1 MAIMTSSCGWKNGT
15 AGTMAKGAL
24 QKLLGDQALAAS
36 PQAHVW
42 LSASAGTG
50 KTHVLTARVFR
61 LLLQGVRPE
70 NILCLTFTKAGAAEM
85 ADRIHDRL
93 AAWVQMDGPSLAKDL
108 LALGEDHGPDM
119 QDKARRLFAEVLE
132 STGGGL
138 RIQTIHGFCQHLLAA
153 FPLEADLTPG
163 FRPLDDRER
172 GSLAR
177 ETLADMVI
185 RATETHDDDLMTALQ
200 AISLRLGEG
209 GAESFLMR
217 CAARADALDE
227 LPDAIAPWLA
237 RELGLPEGD
246 IDAWLADQCS
256 DDMFDLRTLSALTQA
271 NRDWGTG
278 RALERCD
285 RIAAWL
291 SLAPGARAAALPD
304 LHRAWAKADGDI
316 VNAKGWVPPVDG
328 YMDLATRLYDRC
340 GDLIAMKLRADY
352 AALLAQALH
361 AGRAYARSYAQAKRL
376 AGAVDFDDLIARAAA
391 LLEKPGIAEW
401 IRYKLDQRIDH
412 ILVDEAQDT
421 NAAQWRIVRTLA
433 EEFFA
438 VEQEP
443 GQKVRTIFTVGDF
456 KQAIFGFQG
465 TSPQNFAAAQIL
477 FQRDADT
484 ASHDFHTLSLDRSFR
499 STPAVLDVVDRTIAT
514 LDAQRFGL
522 PDTAVRHISANRHPG
537 EVLLWRPVIAHISGD
552 AEGEEDWVADQERV
566 LAARL
571 ASQIRAWIDGGMM
584 LESRGRPV
592 RAGDIMILVRRRS
605 ELARLIVARLYEEG
619 VAVAGIDRLRLNA
632 PLAVRDLLAALR
644 FAVQPDD
651 DLNLAAL
658 LVSPLIGWMQDDLM
672 HHAIGRGRTGLWRH
686 LRAQGDA
693 ALLSRLGDLLA
704 MADFTTPYRTL
715 ETILSGPLDGRRKLV
730 ERLGTEAIDPIEEL
744 LSAALAFE
752 TDDYPSLQRFLD
764 WFDRGEVEIVRDAA
778 AQGDMLRLLT
788 VHGAKGLQAPIVI
801 LADAALDPDAGN
813 RADRLDW
820 NGLPILPPRK
830 AERQGP
836 IGDVAADAARTEREE
851 HWRLLYVALTRAEER
866 LVVAGSLG
874 PRARGE
880 VKPESWFSA
889 VEAAMESLGASWE
902 PDELWGEARRWRGT
916 EQLVPRKA
924 EPETAPVADQYAQP
938 DWLRAAAPAEAR
950 PPRPLAPSA
959 QVEDDIPYPP
969 PGPAMR
975 VAAERGRWLH
985 ALFER
990 LPDVPAD
997 RRRVAADRWLVQQG
1011 VEDAATRA
1019 DIAAQALR
1027 VIEAPDFAALFG
1039 PGALAEAPIAAV
1051 VGDQVIA
1058 GTVDRLCI
1066 GPDRIQIADFKTG
1079 RVAPLTLAEVPPAH
1093 VRQMAAYVAALRV
1106 IFPGRVVEAGLLYTS
1121 APRLIVLSDDLLS
1134 AHKPDYAP
1142 AQENLPFPPLETD
1155 GQST

>member
-1 MAIMTSSCGWKNGT
+1 MA
-15 AGTMAKGAL
+15 ATMAKGAL

-93 AAWVQMDGPSLAKDL
+93 AAWVQMDDKALFADL
-108 LALGEDHGPDM
+108 EALGEESGPEARDN
-119 QDKARRLFAEVLE
+119 ARRLFAQVLE

-138 RIQTIHGFCQHLLAA
+138 RIQTIHGFCQQLLAA

-185 RATETHDDDLMTALQ
+185 RATETHDDDLMQALQ

-209 GAESFLMR
+209 GAESFLLR
-217 CAARADALDE
+217 SAARAEALE
-227 LPDAIAPWLA
+227 ALPDAIAPWLA
-237 RELGLPEGD
+237 SELGLPEGD
-246 IDAWLADQCS
+246 IDQWLADQCG
-256 DDMFDLRTLSALTQA
+256 DDVFDIRTLSALAQA
-271 NRDWGTG
+271 NRDWGTN

-285 RIAAWL
+285 RIAVWL
-291 SLAPGARAAALPD
+291 ALAPAARASGLAD

-340 GDLIAMKLRADY
+340 GDMLATKLRADY
-352 AALLAQALH
+352 AALLAKALH
-361 AGRAYARSYAQAKRL
+361 AGRAYAKAYSEAKRL
-376 AGAVDFDDLIARAAA
+376 AGAVDFDDLIARTAA
-391 LLEKPGIAEW
+391 LLQQPGIADW

-421 NAAQWRIVRTLA
+421 NISQWTIVAALSA
-433 EEFFA
+433 EFFA
-438 VEQEP
+438 GEGAKP
-443 GQKVRTIFTVGDF
+443 DRLRTIFTVGDF

-465 TSPQNFAAAQIL
+465 TSPQNFAAAQTA
-477 FQRDADT
+477 FQRYAME
-484 ASHDFHTLSLDRSFR
+484 ASHDFHNLSLDRSFR

-522 PDTAVRHISANRHPG
+522 PDTSVQHISANRHPG
-537 EVLLWRPVIAHISGD
+537 EVLLWRPVIANISGD
-552 AEGEEDWVADQERV
+552 AEGEEDWAADQERV
-566 LAARL
+566 LAGRIAQ
-571 ASQIRAWIDGGMM
+571 QIKHWIDAGLM

-644 FAVQPDD
+644 FAVQPED

-658 LVSPLIGWMQDDLM
+658 LVSPLIGWSQDALM
-672 HHAIGRGRTGLWRH
+672 EHAIGRGKTRLWRH
-686 LRAQGDA
+686 LRDRLDRE
-693 ALLSRLGDLLA
+693 ALQPLYDLLA
-704 MADFTTPYRTL
+704 MADLTTPYRTL
-715 ETILSGPLDGRRKLV
+715 ETILSGALDGRRKLV
-730 ERLGTEAIDPIEEL
+730 ERLGTEVTDPIEEL
-744 LSAALAFE
+744 LNAALAFE
-752 TDDYPSLQRFLD
+752 TDDHPSLQRFLD

-778 AQGDMLRLLT
+778 TQGDMLRLLT
-788 VHGAKGLQAPIVI
+788 VHGSKGLQAPIVI

-813 RADRLDW
+813 RADMLDW

-836 IGDVAADAARTEREE
+836 IGTVAEEAAKFDRQE

-874 PRARGE
+874 PRAKGE

-889 VEAAMESLGASWE
+889 VEAAMESLGAPWE
-902 PDELWGEARRWRGT
+902 EDPLWGEARRWRGT
-916 EQLVPRKA
+916 EQLTPRKA
-924 EPETAPVADQYAQP
+924 EPETAAIAQQHAEP
-938 DWLRAAAPAEAR
+938 GWLRLAAPAEAR

-959 QVEDDIPYPP
+959 QVEDDVPYPP

-975 VAAERGRWLH
+975 AAAERGRWLH

-990 LPDVPAD
+990 LPAVPAAS
-997 RRRVAADRWLVQQG
+997 RRAAADRWLEQQG
-1011 VEDAATRA
+1011 VIDPATRA
-1019 DIAAQALR
+1019 DVVAQALG
-1027 VIEAPDFAALFG
+1027 VIEAPQFAALFG
-1039 PGALAEAPIAAV
+1039 PDALAEAPIAAV
-1051 VGDQVIA
+1051 VGEQVIA

-1066 GPDRIQIADFKTG
+1066 GPDRIQLVDFKTG
-1079 RVAPLTLAEVPPAH
+1079 RVAPLDVGQVPPAH
-1093 VRQMAAYVAALRV
+1093 ARQMAAYVAALRV
-1106 IFPGRVVEAGLLYTS
+1106 IFPGRAIEAGLLYTS
-1121 APRLIVLSDDLLS
+1121 APRLITLPDDLMM
-1134 AHKPDYAP
+1134 AHKPDFAP
-1142 AQENLPFPPLETD
+1142 AQENLPFAQLETD
-1155 GQST
+1155 VQPT

>member
-1 MAIMTSSCGWKNGT
+1 MATFARATLCT
-15 AGTMAKGAL
+15 L
-24 QKLLGDQALAAS
+24 LLGAFSTAAFAQQPEPQPTESAVSQDATDTEEDSGAVIVTGTRTPKAVDKIPGAITVISPADVQRSLSITEDNTAVLAKTVPGYSESNQTLNTLGETMRGRTALYLFDGV
-36 PQAHVW
+36 PQSTPLRDGSRNATFTDMSIVERIEVIGG
-42 LSASAGTG
+42 ASAAEG
-50 KTHVLTARVFR
+50 
-61 LLLQGVRPE
+61 
-70 NILCLTFTKAGAAEM
+70 IGAA
-85 ADRIHDRL
+85 
-93 AAWVQMDGPSLAKDL
+93 
-108 LALGEDHGPDM
+108 
-119 QDKARRLFAEVLE
+119 
-132 STGGGL
+132 GG
-138 RIQTIHGFCQHLLAA
+138 
-153 FPLEADLTPG
+153 
-163 FRPLDDRER
+163 
-172 GSLAR
+172 
-177 ETLADMVI
+177 VI
-185 RATETHDDDLMTALQ
+185 NYITKRATKEGLHANVGG
-200 AISLRLGEG
+200 RLGTQFRDDSG
-209 GAESFLMR
+209 IWGVK
-217 CAARADALDE
+217 
-227 LPDAIAPWLA
+227 
-237 RELGLPEGD
+237 GD
-246 IDAWLADQCS
+246 VAYKSGD
-256 DDMFDLRTLSALTQA
+256 FDL
-271 NRDWGTG
+271 
-278 RALERCD
+278 
-285 RIAAWL
+285 
-291 SLAPGARAAALPD
+291 
-304 LHRAWAKADGDI
+304 
-316 VNAKGWVPPVDG
+316 
-328 YMDLATRLYDRC
+328 
-340 GDLIAMKLRADY
+340 
-352 AALLAQALH
+352 
-361 AGRAYARSYAQAKRL
+361 
-376 AGAVDFDDLIARAAA
+376 
-391 LLEKPGIAEW
+391 
-401 IRYKLDQRIDH
+401 
-412 ILVDEAQDT
+412 
-421 NAAQWRIVRTLA
+421 
-433 EEFFA
+433 
-438 VEQEP
+438 
-443 GQKVRTIFTVGDF
+443 
-456 KQAIFGFQG
+456 
-465 TSPQNFAAAQIL
+465 FAAA
-477 FQRDADT
+477 AY
-484 ASHDFHTLSLDRSFR
+484 
-499 STPAVLDVVDRTIAT
+499 VDRGMAY
-514 LDAQRFGL
+514 DA
-522 PDTAVRHISANRHPG
+522 N
-537 EVLLWRPVIAHISGD
+537 
-552 AEGEEDWVADQERV
+552 
-566 LAARL
+566 
-571 ASQIRAWIDGGMM
+571 
-584 LESRGRPV
+584 GR
-592 RAGDIMILVRRRS
+592 RIL
-605 ELARLIVARLYEEG
+605 
-619 VAVAGIDRLRLNA
+619 
-632 PLAVRDLLAALR
+632 
-644 FAVQPDD
+644 DD
-651 DLNLAAL
+651 DFLLLLNN
-658 LVSPLIGWMQDDLM
+658 
-672 HHAIGRGRTGLWRH
+672 
-686 LRAQGDA
+686 
-693 ALLSRLGDLLA
+693 
-704 MADFTTPYRTL
+704 
-715 ETILSGPLDGRRKLV
+715 
-730 ERLGTEAIDPIEEL
+730 
-744 LSAALAFE
+744 
-752 TDDYPSLQRFLD
+752 
-764 WFDRGEVEIVRDAA
+764 
-778 AQGDMLRLLT
+778 
-788 VHGAKGLQAPIVI
+788 
-801 LADAALDPDAGN
+801 DAALDPDAGD